1 MSIKDQ
7 SGPHAVD
14 NPSHV
19 EDLAA
24 PIIYADMCI
33 GGGPMHGDNIT
44 LTFSVKI
51 LDHRQ
56 NPPGT
61 GDKTVLR
68 LVLPRRSAWDMA
80 TFVQKFLTDLEAGS
94 GAAAHATIN

>member
-7 SGPHAVD
+7 PGPHAVD

-33 GGGPMHGDNIT
+33 GAGPMHGDNLT

-51 LDHRQ
+51 LDHRH

-68 LVLPRRSAWDMA
+68 LVIPRRSAGEMA
-80 TFVQKFLTDLEAGS
+80 RFVQKFLNDLEMGS
-94 GAAAHATIN
+94 RATAH